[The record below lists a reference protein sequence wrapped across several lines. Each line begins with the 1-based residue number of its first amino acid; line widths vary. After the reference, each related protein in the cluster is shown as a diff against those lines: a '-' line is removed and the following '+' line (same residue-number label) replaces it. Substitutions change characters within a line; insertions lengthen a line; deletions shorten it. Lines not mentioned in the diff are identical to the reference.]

1 MKLIQLLFILV
12 SLSCFAQVK
21 TTQLTKTTLPKTIT
35 YTGKLINA
43 IRFTDA
49 GGETI
54 IITTETGE
62 SQSKTEHDESYREAE
77 LFAYS
82 YILKEGTWV
91 QQWKMYDYVKEC
103 PVDIECN
110 FVKNSFAVTDLD
122 KNGKAEVWLMYIT
135 GCHGDVSA
143 SGMKVIVYEGTQKYA
158 MRGRTKVRI
167 SETEYDG
174 GEHTFDEPFKK
185 APEAFRKYALKLW
198 QKNLMQK
205 FE

>member
-1 MKLIQLLFILV
+1 MRLLHLIILLF
-12 SLSCFAQVK
+12 SFSCFAQVK
-21 TTQLTKTTLPKTIT
+21 TTQLTKATLPKTII

-43 IRFTDA
+43 VRYTDTA
-49 GGETI
+49 GETI
-54 IITTETGE
+54 VLTTETGE
-62 SQSKTEHDESYREAE
+62 SQSKTEPDESYREAE
-77 LFAYS
+77 LFAYQ
-82 YILKEGTWV
+82 YILSDEKWAL
-91 QQWKMYDYVKEC
+91 QWKMYDYVKEC

-143 SGMKVIVYEGTQKYA
+143 SNMKVIVYEGTQKYA
-158 MRGRTKVRI
+158 MRGHTKVRI
-167 SETEYDG
+167 SETEYEG
-174 GEHTFDEPFKK
+174 GEYAFDEPFKK

>member
-1 MKLIQLLFILV
+1 MRLLQLIIFLISF
-12 SLSCFAQVK
+12 SCFAQVK
-21 TTQLTKTTLPKTIT
+21 TIQLTKATLPKAIV

-43 IRFTDA
+43 VKFNDV

-54 IITTETGE
+54 VITTETGE
-62 SQSKTEHDESYREAE
+62 SQSKTEPDESYREAE
-77 LFAYS
+77 LFAYQ
-82 YILKEGTWV
+82 YILTDGKWAL
-91 QQWKMYDYVKEC
+91 QWKMYDYVKEC

-110 FVKNSFAVTDLD
+110 FVKNTFAVTDLD

-143 SGMKVIVYEGTQKYA
+143 SNMKVIVYEGTKKYA
-158 MRGRTKVRI
+158 MRGSTKVQV

-174 GEHTFDEPFKK
+174 GEYTFDEPFKE